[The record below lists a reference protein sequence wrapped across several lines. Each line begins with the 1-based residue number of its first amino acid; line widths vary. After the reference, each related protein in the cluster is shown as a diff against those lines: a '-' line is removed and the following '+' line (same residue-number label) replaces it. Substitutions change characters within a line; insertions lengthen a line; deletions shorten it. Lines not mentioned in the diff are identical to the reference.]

1 MGAIKCG
8 HPSSPSSPGLHAERH
23 REEESPVAAI
33 ATSLRHMR
41 VSSMATAARKGSSC
55 RSAQVQA
62 AAAVTV
68 AVLFLT
74 VSAAGGAAAAT
85 PRRLL
90 VDTDMDTDD
99 LLGLLYLLK
108 QNRSEIDVK
117 VGVTLPSIVL
127 VLRVPRVNLRVDPLL
142 FDL

>member
-1 MGAIKCG
+1 
-8 HPSSPSSPGLHAERH
+8 
-23 REEESPVAAI
+23 
-33 ATSLRHMR
+33 
-41 VSSMATAARKGSSC
+41 MATAARKGSSS
-55 RSAQVQA
+55 RSA
-62 AAAVTV
+62 AAAAATV

-74 VSAAGGAAAAT
+74 VVSAAGGAAAT

>member
-1 MGAIKCG
+1 
-8 HPSSPSSPGLHAERH
+8 
-23 REEESPVAAI
+23 
-33 ATSLRHMR
+33 
-41 VSSMATAARKGSSC
+41 MATAARKGSSS
-55 RSAQVQA
+55 RSA
-62 AAAVTV
+62 AAAAATV

-74 VSAAGGAAAAT
+74 VVSAAGGAAAT

-117 VGVTLPSIVL
+117 VGVMLPSIVL

>member
-1 MGAIKCG
+1 
-8 HPSSPSSPGLHAERH
+8 
-23 REEESPVAAI
+23 
-33 ATSLRHMR
+33 
-41 VSSMATAARKGSSC
+41 MATAARKGSSC

-74 VSAAGGAAAAT
+74 VSAAGGAAAT

>member
-1 MGAIKCG
+1 
-8 HPSSPSSPGLHAERH
+8 
-23 REEESPVAAI
+23 
-33 ATSLRHMR
+33 
-41 VSSMATAARKGSSC
+41 MATAARKGSSC

-117 VGVTLPSIVL
+117 VGVMLPSIVL

>member
-1 MGAIKCG
+1 
-8 HPSSPSSPGLHAERH
+8 
-23 REEESPVAAI
+23 
-33 ATSLRHMR
+33 
-41 VSSMATAARKGSSC
+41 MATAARKGSSS
-55 RSAQVQA
+55 RSA
-62 AAAVTV
+62 AAAAATTV

-74 VSAAGGAAAAT
+74 VSAAGGAAAT

-117 VGVTLPSIVL
+117 VGVMLPSIVL